1 MGRAR
6 CARRDLSSEDPASI
20 HQNPTNIMNGFD
32 TTKPLYTLTVGE
44 FFQMM
49 EDFVQRANSSK
60 DTITTE
66 ADKPTG
72 RLVYG
77 LAGIGELFHVS
88 HKTAQYYK
96 DHVIQEA
103 VRQNGRKIVTDVD
116 LALKLFN
123 ERRADK

>member
-1 MGRAR
+1 MPAETYLPK
-6 CARRDLSSEDPASI
+6 ARRAFIKTPKI
-20 HQNPTNIMNGFD
+20 VMYGFD
-32 TTKPLYTLTVGE
+32 TTKPLYTLTVGD

-49 EDFVQRANSSK
+49 EDFVQRAADGAK
-60 DTITTE
+60 DNISAE

-123 ERRADK
+123 ERRAAK